1 MANKIEIEV
10 PDDLSS
16 ITLQQYQEWVKIVEA
31 TKDLDE
37 SKRSIFLDKSLVE
50 IFCKLPLTEIAK
62 IKATE
67 FSKILEV
74 LSDTFTKEPSEL
86 ITRFR
91 MNGVEYGFEPNL
103 QEMLLSP
110 YIDTEAHIVSW
121 DTLHVAMA
129 ALYRPVTHERESR
142 GFNQYEIEPYSP
154 TDSKSEAMLDIP
166 LDVAMSARVFFCD
179 LGKELSMI
187 TLAYLE
193 QMKEKEQDIQQ
204 VKTLEKSGDG
214 ISQFIHSLKE
224 MRQDSIKLP
233 LCHYTKH

>member
-1 MANKIEIEV
+1 MADKIEIEV
-10 PDDLSS
+10 PEDLSD

-74 LSDTFTKEPSEL
+74 LSEAFTKEPSEL
-86 ITRFR
+86 ITRFK
-91 MNGVEYGFEPNL
+91 MDGVEYGFEPNL

-142 GFNQYEIEPYSP
+142 GFSQYEIEPYSP

-214 ISQFIHSLKE
+214 INQFIHSLEE
-224 MRQDSIKLP
+224 MHSNLTKQLPCHYIKL
-233 LCHYTKH
+233 